1 MIVNTIMFNLIGGFI
16 MLIGVIVFE
25 PTSMKKNNRSMM
37 KTLFGLVVF
46 VAGLAIVIGAHIN
59 LFNNGTTEEIVKY
72 MFWFGGN

>member
-1 MIVNTIMFNLIGGFI
+1 MIVNTIMFNLIGGLI

-25 PTSMKKNNRSMM
+25 PTSMKNNRSII

>member
-25 PTSMKKNNRSMM
+25 PTSMKNNRSIM

-46 VAGLAIVIGAHIN
+46 VGGLAIVIGAHIN

-72 MFWFGGN
+72 MFWFGGR